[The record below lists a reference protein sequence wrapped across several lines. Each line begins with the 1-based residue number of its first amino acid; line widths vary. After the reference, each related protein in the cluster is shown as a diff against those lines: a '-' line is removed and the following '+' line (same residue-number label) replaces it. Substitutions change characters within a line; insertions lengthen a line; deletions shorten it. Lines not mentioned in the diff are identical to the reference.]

1 VTTAVV
7 LIAALGVML
16 VGVASSS
23 GAGPAAPARAEK
35 SAATTNLTVWVGW
48 SAREL
53 NEFKKVVAEY
63 DRRNANVTVKVVGSV
78 NDDKIIASLR
88 AGNAPDVVSS
98 FTSQNVGIYCSSG
111 GWINLG
117 PYLSR
122 DKIDANIF
130 PASTRYYTQYNGTRC
145 ALPLL
150 ADVYGFY
157 YNKRLFR
164 EAGLTRPPRTFG
176 ELMSYAKRLTKRK
189 ADGSLDVV
197 GYSPFFGF
205 YQNTPGAYQP
215 LVGAKYF
222 DSSGK
227 SILGRDP
234 AWRRLLTWQ
243 KGLIDFYGHSRLV
256 RWQAGAGDEFSASH
270 AFERGKLAMMIDGEW
285 RTAFIAAEHPD
296 LEYGTAPMPT
306 TQPRLYGSGYVNG
319 TIIGIPARGKNR
331 EQAWQLVKYLT
342 TNDHALATFSNGIR
356 NVPSTRSSSR
366 SKELKPDPN
375 FAIFPKIFTHPR
387 SGTIPITPIG
397 QAHLDTFQ
405 TFLARWQAGKVRDLA
420 AGLREVDKQIDA
432 KMRRA
437 GGGGP
442 P

>member
-1 VTTAVV
+1 MRRVTTAVV

-16 VGVASSS
+16 AGLASSS
-23 GAGPAAPARAEK
+23 NAGSAAPARAEK
-35 SAATTNLTVWVGW
+35 SVATTNLTIWVGW

-53 NEFKKVVAEY
+53 NEFKKVVAEW
-63 DRRNANVTVKVVGSV
+63 DRRNANVTVKVVGAV

-111 GWINLG
+111 GWVNLG
-117 PYLSR
+117 PYLAR
-122 DKIDANIF
+122 DKINTNIF

-164 EAGLTRPPRTFG
+164 EAGLTRPPRNFS
-176 ELMSYAKRLTKRK
+176 ELTAYAKRLTKRK

-227 SILGRDP
+227 SSLGKDP
-234 AWRRLLTWQ
+234 AWTRLLTWQ
-243 KGLIDFYGHSRLV
+243 KGLIDYYGHSRLV

-270 AFERGKLAMMIDGEW
+270 AFERGKLAMMI
-285 RTAFIAAEHPD
+285 
-296 LEYGTAPMPT
+296 
-306 TQPRLYGSGYVNG
+306 S
-319 TIIGIPARGKNR
+319 
-331 EQAWQLVKYLT
+331 
-342 TNDHALATFSNGIR
+342 
-356 NVPSTRSSSR
+356 
-366 SKELKPDPN
+366 
-375 FAIFPKIFTHPR
+375 
-387 SGTIPITPIG
+387 
-397 QAHLDTFQ
+397 
-405 TFLARWQAGKVRDLA
+405 
-420 AGLREVDKQIDA
+420 
-432 KMRRA
+432 
-437 GGGGP
+437 
-442 P
+442 